1 MTHLPPFLRS
11 RRALAAIAI
20 VGVAA
25 WLVAP
30 DAVFRG
36 LPFLVVLA
44 CPLMMVFMMRPMHQM
59 PADGVPHRNG
69 DPYAPEALTRR
80 LAELDAERVAIS
92 DLLAAPRADRT
103 AQSSRAAA
111 LATPPRHTKGA

>member
-1 MTHLPPFLRS
+1 MTHIPPFLRS

-30 DAVFRG
+30 DAVVRG
-36 LPFLVVLA
+36 LPFLLVLA
-44 CPLMMVFMMRPMHQM
+44 CPLMMVFMMGPMHQM
-59 PADGVPHRNG
+59 PTDKAPHGNG

-92 DLLAAPRADRT
+92 ELLTAPRVDRT
-103 AQSSRAAA
+103 VRSSSAAV
-111 LATPPRHTKGA
+111 LATQPGRAKDS

>member
-1 MTHLPPFLRS
+1 MKHLPPLLRS
-11 RRALAAIAI
+11 RQVLAAIAI

-25 WLVAP
+25 WLLAP
-30 DAVFRG
+30 DALVRG

-92 DLLAAPRADRT
+92 DLLARPRADRT